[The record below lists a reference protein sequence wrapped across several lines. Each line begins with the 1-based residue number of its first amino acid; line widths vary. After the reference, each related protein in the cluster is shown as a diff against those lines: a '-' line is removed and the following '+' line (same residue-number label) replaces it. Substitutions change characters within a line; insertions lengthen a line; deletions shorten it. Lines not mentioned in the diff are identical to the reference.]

1 MNTDLEEDI
10 HEHSENPRIPLRRNN
25 TQYTELGHPSPNSF
39 YRCLMYSSVA
49 MIFLSLSFLVTI
61 TALVAPLTRKTSEIL
76 DDSQKTLQDLEFVMP
91 EIKEGLMILKDF
103 CHIPEF
109 QNYCYPHIKNS
120 TFSL

>member
-1 MNTDLEEDI
+1 MNTDLEDDI
-10 HEHSENPRIPLRRNN
+10 VQEHSENPRMPLRRN
-25 TQYTELGHPSPNSF
+25 THYTELGPPSPNSF
-39 YRCLMYSSVA
+39 YRCLMYSSVG

-109 QNYCYPHIKNS
+109 QNYCYPHIGNS
-120 TFSL
+120 TFPK